1 LITSGIN
8 YSEMHDSVACI
19 ARDGHILFAVA
30 EERLSRLK
38 HDARFPSLSIEACLA
53 ALAFAP
59 INSILSA
66 SVGRPRSKL

>member
-1 LITSGIN
+1 MISLGIN
-8 YSEMHDSVACI
+8 YSEMHDSAACI

-53 ALAFAP
+53 APAFAP

-66 SVGRPRSKL
+66 LDGLPQSKP